1 MSAHHDEQQEL
12 ENAKYLWNNG
22 GKWLVTALLAL
33 ALAYWGKGIY
43 DNYQTNQHLKA
54 ANQAAQMKGDSNQ
67 LVQLQKDF
75 PKSAASAQAS
85 LEMATKLFEEGKKE
99 EAIAAYQWV
108 LNQNSAP
115 VFQAAAVQNLA
126 NLYLQEK
133 RYDEAFNTLSIP
145 VENSF
150 QSVIDEVKGDVLV
163 AQGKTQE
170 AKQTYQAIL
179 DKLPENAASRE
190 LIQLKISQL

>member
-33 ALAYWGKGIY
+33 ALAYWGKDIY

-54 ANQAAQMKGDSNQ
+54 ANQAAKMKGDSNQ

-133 RYDEAFNTLSIP
+133 RYDEALNTLSTP